1 MKPSFTARLN
11 AVMEGGDLC
20 VGDLRHWFERS
31 YQTVYS
37 WVNGGKEPRHPRR
50 DEIDF
55 KLDLLER
62 LIRGGFDG
70 LPVPQNLSQ
79 RLRKAHLQHVYTTAI
94 AQLSK
99 SDPSARKYGSAVR
112 RSSKGK

>member
-1 MKPSFTARLN
+1 MKMSFNTRLKGVLEN
-11 AVMEGGDLC
+11 GHMC
-20 VGDLRHWFERS
+20 VGDLQHWFGRS

-37 WVNGGKEPRHPRR
+37 WVHHDKEPRHPRR
-50 DEIDF
+50 DEVDF

-62 LIRGGFDG
+62 LIRGGYDG

-79 RLRKAHLQHVYTTAI
+79 RLRKAHLQHVYSTAI

-99 SDPSARKYGSAVR
+99 SDPSARKYGATVR
-112 RSSKGK
+112 RSAKIK